1 MHFAVSTTLFT
12 ILIVIVN
19 LALLAGLIYLLV
31 LAVRALRVY
40 IHSKEARQQMN
51 SVRRTLGEVIKA
63 HRQRCQMTQEFVAES
78 LGVSRQAVSKWEMGT
93 SEPSTSNLMALAQLF
108 GVTAEEL
115 LREVTGESEEKE

>member
-40 IHSKEARQQMN
+40 IHSKEARQQKN
-51 SVRRTLGEVIKA
+51 SVRCTLGEVIKA
-63 HRQRCQMTQEFVAES
+63 HRQRCQMTQEFLAES
-78 LGVSRQAVSKWEMGT
+78 LGVSRQAVSKWEMGI

>member
-1 MHFAVSTTLFT
+1 MHFSFSNTLFA

-31 LAVRALRVY
+31 LAVRALRIY
-40 IHSKEARQQMN
+40 IHSKETRQQKEA
-51 SVRRTLGEVIKA
+51 VRRTLGEVIKA

-115 LREVTGESEEKE
+115 LREVAGETENE

>member
-19 LALLAGLIYLLV
+19 LALQAGLIYLLV

-40 IHSKEARQQMN
+40 IHSKEARQQKN

-78 LGVSRQAVSKWEMGT
+78 LGVSRQAVSKWRWAF
-93 SEPSTSNLMALAQLF
+93 PSPAPPT
-108 GVTAEEL
+108 
-115 LREVTGESEEKE
+115 

>member
-40 IHSKEARQQMN
+40 IHSKEARQQKN

-78 LGVSRQAVSKWEMGT
+78 LGVSRQAVSKWENGT
-93 SEPSTSNLMALAQLF
+93 SDPSTSNLCALAKLY
-108 GVTAEEL
+108 GIPVEEL
-115 LREVTGESEEKE
+115 LHETQEEKSED

>member
-40 IHSKEARQQMN
+40 IHSKEERQQKN

-78 LGVSRQAVSKWEMGT
+78 LGVSRQAVSKWEMGI